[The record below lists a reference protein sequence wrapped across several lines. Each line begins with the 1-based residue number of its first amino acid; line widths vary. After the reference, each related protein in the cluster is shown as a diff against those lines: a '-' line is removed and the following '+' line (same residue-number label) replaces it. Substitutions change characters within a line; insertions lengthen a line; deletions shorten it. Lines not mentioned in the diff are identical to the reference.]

1 MRLKIT
7 HPIAN
12 QFDANIASAAI
23 LQKALDT
30 ANKKATAHTAT
41 TTDIRAQALAAE
53 AHLAALGISKK
64 DRAGAQRIFVSGES
78 VPNAYKW
85 ARTATHL
92 RLERGASDWFLVA
105 VTATEIYQSGGHEQ
119 TLLTPAQRDI
129 AVAKLCAGFT
139 VLAQ

>member
-7 HPIAN
+7 HFVPD
-12 QFDANIASAAI
+12 QFDANVASAAI

-30 ANKKATAHTAT
+30 ANKNATAHTAT
-41 TTDIRAQALAAE
+41 TTNIRAQALAAE
-53 AHLAALGISKK
+53 AHLAELGISKK

-92 RLERGASDWFLVA
+92 RLERGAANWFLVA
-105 VTATEIYQSGGHEQ
+105 ATATEIYQSGGYEK
-119 TLLTPAQRDI
+119 TLLTPVQRDI
-129 AVAKLCAGFT
+129 AVAKLCASFT

>member
-7 HPIAN
+7 HPVAN

-30 ANKKATAHTAT
+30 ANKK
-41 TTDIRAQALAAE
+41 
-53 AHLAALGISKK
+53 
-64 DRAGAQRIFVSGES
+64 DRAGAQRLFVSGER

-92 RLERGASDWFLVA
+92 RLERGSSDWFLVA
-105 VTATEIYQSGGHEQ
+105 VTATEIYQSGGYER

-129 AVAKLCAGFT
+129 AVAKLCASFT
-139 VLAQ
+139 VLAQVAP

>member
-7 HPIAN
+7 HPIAD

-64 DRAGAQRIFVSGES
+64 DRAGAQRLFVSGER

-105 VTATEIYQSGGHEQ
+105 VTATEIYQSGGHER

-129 AVAKLCAGFT
+129 AVAKLCDGFT
-139 VLAQ
+139 VLAV

>member
-7 HPIAN
+7 HPVPN

-23 LQKALDT
+23 LKKALDT

-41 TTDIRAQALAAE
+41 TSDIRAQALAAE

-85 ARTATHL
+85 ARTATHI
-92 RLERGASDWFLVA
+92 RLKRGASDWFLVA
-105 VTATEIYQSGGHEQ
+105 VTATEIYQSGGYER
-119 TLLTPAQRDI
+119 TLLTPVQRDI
-129 AVAKLCAGFT
+129 AVAKLCASFT